1 MSWSKPPEIADA
13 AHRQRY
19 EDLKLE
25 YEILRTAR
33 RAREATFL
41 GLRQERDAL
50 HWENVDLAQEL
61 RESTGWRK
69 QKIRIQRVRTGLN
82 LALHRNLNFKFQILF
97 DRNTNWFFT
106 SVATRSEVST
116 SRRGSKACTSA
127 FDSISFSI
135 NSHFVSEPQ
144 ELMLV
149 SMLCESKQPLTPF
162 AKRAGSDLDDSDDS
176 RSAIK
181 KDNAISPRIRTRSRS
196 RARR

>member
-61 RESTGWRK
+61 RESTG
-69 QKIRIQRVRTGLN
+69 
-82 LALHRNLNFKFQILF
+82 
-97 DRNTNWFFT
+97 
-106 SVATRSEVST
+106 
-116 SRRGSKACTSA
+116 
-127 FDSISFSI
+127 
-135 NSHFVSEPQ
+135 
-144 ELMLV
+144 
-149 SMLCESKQPLTPF
+149 
-162 AKRAGSDLDDSDDS
+162 
-176 RSAIK
+176 
-181 KDNAISPRIRTRSRS
+181 
-196 RARR
+196 